1 MHNQNILKISEFLG
15 GDIFGLFKSNKL
27 INNIIKTYLITK
39 SRKII
44 DNFVLKY
51 NKYLLLYKKYIWNV
65 KIEHCAKMIID
76 IEKELGK
83 DFFFKAEPVVDVL
96 YPFIKVWIISDYEV
110 YVMKYYDFFTI
121 RNIKMVH
128 LPNYAHFYA

>member
-1 MHNQNILKISEFLG
+1 MNFL
-15 GDIFGLFKSNKL
+15 DLL
-27 INNIIKTYLITK
+27 PDDVM
-39 SRKII
+39 KII
-44 DNFVLKY
+44 NRKVKDLDIITRKKERKEKKIY

-83 DFFFKAEPVVDVL
+83 DFYFKAEPVVDVL
-96 YPFIKVWIISDYEV
+96 YPYINIWIINDYEV
-110 YVMKYYDFFTI
+110 YKMRYYDFFTI
-121 RNIKMVH
+121 KNIKMVH